1 MISNLS
7 QVPKMP
13 KVLCTH
19 AGSPRMPSFPLTA
32 YIAPGGRTVIERSSL
47 LERLPVA
54 SLVISPARYDAVIFD
69 LDGVVTDTASV
80 HAAAWRRLFDD
91 YLASRPGRAGE
102 NHRPFTDE
110 DYRRYVDGRSR
121 YDGVRAFLASRGITE
136 DTAVVRALGDRKD
149 EYFVESVKQHGVRV
163 FDGTVVLLRS
173 LRAAGMRVAIISA
186 SRNCVEVLKVAGL
199 DAMFD
204 VRVDGVVAG
213 ELGLPG
219 KPDPA
224 VFLEAARRLHVAPN
238 RAVVVEDA
246 LAGVAAG
253 RRGRFGLVIGVD
265 RTGHP
270 DELRAA
276 GADLVVKDLAEVALP
291 TGVAAAAPRKIDQ

>member
-1 MISNLS
+1 M
-7 QVPKMP
+7 
-13 KVLCTH
+13 
-19 AGSPRMPSFPLTA
+19 TA
-32 YIAPGGRTVIERSSL
+32 P
-47 LERLPVA
+47 
-54 SLVISPARYDAVIFD
+54 VISPARYDAVIFD

-80 HAAAWRRLFDD
+80 HAAAWRRLFDY
-91 YLASRPGRAGE
+91 YLASRPSRAE
-102 NHRPFTDE
+102 EDQFTDE

-136 DTAVVRALGDRKD
+136 DPAVVRALGDRKD

-186 SRNCVEVLKVAGL
+186 SRNCVEVLKVAGM

-238 RAVVVEDA
+238 RTVVVEDA
-246 LAGVAAG
+246 LAGVASG

-291 TGVAAAAPRKIDQ
+291 TGVAAATPRKIDQ

>member
-1 MISNLS
+1 
-7 QVPKMP
+7 MP
-13 KVLCTH
+13 V
-19 AGSPRMPSFPLTA
+19 
-32 YIAPGGRTVIERSSL
+32 
-47 LERLPVA
+47 VA
-54 SLVISPARYDAVIFD
+54 LVISPAQYDAVIFD

-91 YLASRPGRAGE
+91 YLASRPDRAGE
-102 NHRPFTDE
+102 NRLPFTDE

-121 YDGVRAFLASRGITE
+121 YDGVRVFLASRRITE
-136 DTAVVRALGDRKD
+136 DPPAVQALGDRKD
-149 EYFVESVKQHGVRV
+149 EYFRESVKQHGVRV

-173 LRAAGMRVAIISA
+173 LRAAGIRVAIISA
-186 SRNCVEVLKVAGL
+186 SRNCVEVLEAASL
-199 DAMFD
+199 DDMFE

-224 VFLEAARRLHVAPN
+224 VFLEAARRLQVTPN

-246 LAGVAAG
+246 MAGVAAG
-253 RRGRFGLVIGVD
+253 RRGGFGLVIGVD

-276 GADLVVKDLAEVALP
+276 GADLVVQDLAEVKL
-291 TGVAAAAPRKIDQ
+291 TGVAAAEPGGIEP